1 MLHSRP
7 TAALPGALPHIL
19 LVVLAALAALAC
31 GSGASQVVQSEPSE
45 PAQPQQSQVE
55 QTEAEAVDPP
65 ATLVE
70 PDLGEWLDLP
80 EDVAPIS
87 FPWTRMTME
96 AGDEAL
102 ELGVF
107 IADTSARRQRGLMY
121 ARGLPAANA
130 MLFVFE
136 NPPVR
141 SGFWNNNV
149 PIDLHVAFLDA
160 EGRILEFVTLEA
172 RSTEIKAPDER
183 YHYALEMPA
192 GRYAELGIEVGDR
205 LVIDAAAIG
214 AE

>member
-7 TAALPGALPHIL
+7 TAVALPGALPHIL

-31 GSGASQVVQSEPSE
+31 GSGPAQVVQSEPSE
-45 PAQPQQSQVE
+45 PGPQQSQAE
-55 QTEAEAVDPP
+55 SAEAEPVDPP

-80 EDVAPIS
+80 EDVAPIA
-87 FPWTRMTME
+87 FPWTRMMME
-96 AGDEAL
+96 TGDGAL

-172 RSTEIKAPDER
+172 RSTEIRAPDER

-205 LVIDAAAIG
+205 LAIDAAAIG

>member
-1 MLHSRP
+1 MPHPRS
-7 TAALPGALPHIL
+7 TAGALPHIL

-45 PAQPQQSQVE
+45 PGQPQQSQAE
-55 QTEAEAVDPP
+55 QTEAEPVDPP
-65 ATLVE
+65 AALVE

-80 EDVAPIS
+80 EDVAPIA

-96 AGDEAL
+96 TAGEAL

-172 RSTEIKAPDER
+172 RSTEIKAPEER

-205 LVIDAAAIG
+205 LAIDAAAIG